1 MSTQIYL
8 IPAVMCSV
16 AIIRLVVVDWS
27 IMGNWTLTERL
38 SSLPALFIIGLGF
51 FSVLQAPNPINEWMR
66 VGGSATT
73 TDWAVLSDRPPANEW
88 STKRIDWIDVDI
100 FQPFKETTAI
110 GYFGYMGNSV
120 EIATGIENLT
130 QINSGEILQI
140 KGTDVVKELAC
151 QERGTSNINRVL
163 ILGIENQCKFTS
175 RFSAQEVGALNI
187 LIRER

>member
-1 MSTQIYL
+1 
-8 IPAVMCSV
+8 
-16 AIIRLVVVDWS
+16 
-27 IMGNWTLTERL
+27 
-38 SSLPALFIIGLGF
+38 
-51 FSVLQAPNPINEWMR
+51 
-66 VGGSATT
+66 
-73 TDWAVLSDRPPANEW
+73 
-88 STKRIDWIDVDI
+88 
-100 FQPFKETTAI
+100 
-110 GYFGYMGNSV
+110 MGNSV